1 MTSTKIIAELKAL
14 EKRRAEISTEAEVAR
29 AALAAVKDGLLKGT
43 APTGDIT
50 STHSADVALQ
60 SVLSSLDGKIA
71 DARADLRAAQKA
83 EEAEALSARVS
94 ALTAE
99 ARAVAEQQFAVSRE
113 AQAALSVAAEKML
126 DLRARYDDLS
136 REVRDISGEALGTPE
151 WQLVETQF
159 SPLVLQAALL
169 LAKERGREVRRAPLP
184 HSTTR
189 RERFL

>member
-1 MTSTKIIAELKAL
+1 MTSTKMITELTAL
-14 EKRRAEISTEAEVAR
+14 EARRAEVAASSQAARVIYTTAQEGFTDGTVEASDITAAHSAMTALS
-29 AALAAVKDGLLKGT
+29 AAL
-43 APTGDIT
+43 
-50 STHSADVALQ
+50 Q
-60 SVLSSLDGKIA
+60 SLDGKIA
-71 DARADLRAAQKA
+71 EAEAAIRAAEA
-83 EEAEALSARVS
+83 SEEAEVQKARVS

-136 REVRDISGEALGTPE
+136 RAVRAISGEALSTPA